1 MEFLNEYS
9 GLFSLLAVVASVV
22 AIVVSVVIFNKQKKE
37 QAKYYFMQ
45 KNDQEHFYNLQKKDQ
60 EHFYNLQK
68 KDQEHFYQKQQN
80 DHLQDL
86 GDEYEAIESTSMFP
100 MSIADREFY
109 GRKRFLEKKLG
120 RK

>member
-1 MEFLNEYS
+1 MEILNEYS
-9 GLFSLLAVVASVV
+9 GLFSLLAVV
-22 AIVVSVVIFNKQKKE
+22 VSVIVPFWIYRKQKKE
-37 QAKYYFMQ
+37 QEKYYYMQ
-45 KNDQEHFYNLQKKDQ
+45 KNDQ

-86 GDEYEAIESTSMFP
+86 REEYDAMDENSQFP
-100 MSIADREFY
+100 LTFEEREYY
-109 GRKRFLEKKLG
+109 GRKRYLEKKLG

>member
-1 MEFLNEYS
+1 MESLNEYS
-9 GLFSLLAVVASVV
+9 GLFSLLAVV
-22 AIVVSVVIFNKQKKE
+22 VSVIVPFWIYRKQKKE
-37 QAKYYFMQ
+37 QEKYYYKQ
-45 KNDQEHFYNLQKKDQ
+45 KNDQ

-86 GDEYEAIESTSMFP
+86 REEYDAMDENSQFP
-100 MSIADREFY
+100 MTFEEREYY
-109 GRKRFLEKKLG
+109 GRKRYLEKKLG

>member
-1 MEFLNEYS
+1 MEILNEYS
-9 GLFSLLAVVASVV
+9 GLFSLLAVVASV
-22 AIVVSVVIFNKQKKE
+22 IVPFWIYRKQKKE
-37 QAKYYFMQ
+37 QEKYYFMQ
-45 KNDQEHFYNLQKKDQ
+45 KNDQEHFYNL
-60 EHFYNLQK
+60 EK

>member
-9 GLFSLLAVVASVV
+9 GLFSLLAVVASV
-22 AIVVSVVIFNKQKKE
+22 IVPFWIYRKQKKE
-37 QAKYYFMQ
+37 QEKYYFMQ

-60 EHFYNLQK
+60 EHFY
-68 KDQEHFYQKQQN
+68 QKQQN
-80 DHLQDL
+80 DHHQDL
-86 GDEYEAIESTSMFP
+86 QDEYEAIESTSMFP
-100 MSIADREFY
+100 MSHAEREFY

>member
-1 MEFLNEYS
+1 MEILNEYS
-9 GLFSLLAVVASVV
+9 GLFSLLAVVASV
-22 AIVVSVVIFNKQKKE
+22 IVPFWIYRKQKKE
-37 QAKYYFMQ
+37 QEKYYFMQ
-45 KNDQEHFYNLQKKDQ
+45 KNDQ

-86 GDEYEAIESTSMFP
+86 RDEYEAIESTSMFS

-109 GRKRFLEKKLG
+109 GKKRFLEKKLR

>member
-37 QAKYYFMQ
+37 QEKYYYKQ

-60 EHFYNLQK
+60 EN
-68 KDQEHFYQKQQN
+68 FYQKQQN
-80 DHLQDL
+80 DLLQDL
-86 GDEYEAIESTSMFP
+86 RDEYEAIESTSMFP
-100 MSIADREFY
+100 MSLPERGYY
-109 GRKRFLEKKLG
+109 GRKSFLEKKLG

>member
-9 GLFSLLAVVASVV
+9 GLFSLLAVVASLV

-37 QAKYYFMQ
+37 QEKYYY
-45 KNDQEHFYNLQKKDQ
+45 KQKKDQ
-60 EHFYNLQK
+60 EYFYL
-68 KDQEHFYQKQQN
+68 KQQQ

-86 GDEYEAIESTSMFP
+86 QDEYEAIESTSMFP
-100 MSIADREFY
+100 MSLAERGYY
-109 GRKRFLEKKLG
+109 GRKSFLEKKLG

>member
-9 GLFSLLAVVASVV
+9 GLFSLLAVVASV
-22 AIVVSVVIFNKQKKE
+22 IVPFWIYRKQKKE
-37 QAKYYFMQ
+37 QEKYYFMQ
-45 KNDQEHFYNLQKKDQ
+45 KNDQ

-109 GRKRFLEKKLG
+109 GRKRFLEKKLR

>member
-37 QAKYYFMQ
+37 QEKYY
-45 KNDQEHFYNLQKKDQ
+45 Y
-60 EHFYNLQK
+60 
-68 KDQEHFYQKQQN
+68 KQQQ

-86 GDEYEAIESTSMFP
+86 QDEYEAIESNSMFP
-100 MSIADREFY
+100 MSLAERKYY
-109 GRKRFLEKKLG
+109 GRKRYLEKKL
-120 RK
+120 RRE

>member
-37 QAKYYFMQ
+37 QEKYYY
-45 KNDQEHFYNLQKKDQ
+45 K
-60 EHFYNLQK
+60 QK

-80 DHLQDL
+80 DLLQDL
-86 GDEYEAIESTSMFP
+86 RDEYEAIESTSMFP
-100 MSIADREFY
+100 MSFAERGYY
-109 GRKRFLEKKLG
+109 GRKSFLEKKLG

>member
-1 MEFLNEYS
+1 MEILNEYS
-9 GLFSLLAVVASVV
+9 GLFSLLAVVASV
-22 AIVVSVVIFNKQKKE
+22 IVPFWIYRKQKKE
-37 QAKYYFMQ
+37 QEKYYFMQ
-45 KNDQEHFYNLQKKDQ
+45 KNDQ

-109 GRKRFLEKKLG
+109 GRKRFLEKKLR

>member
-1 MEFLNEYS
+1 MEILNEYS
-9 GLFSLLAVVASVV
+9 GLFSLLAVVGSVV

-37 QAKYYFMQ
+37 QEKYYYKQ
-45 KNDQEHFYNLQKKDQ
+45 KNDQ

-86 GDEYEAIESTSMFP
+86 QDEYEAIESNSMFP
-100 MSIADREFY
+100 MSLAEREFY